1 MADRAPPS
9 PTARRVDT
17 TLREGTRE
25 LSQLPHASPRL
36 EAELLLAEVTGWP
49 RARLLAWP
57 ERTLDDGT
65 AARFDAVLRRR
76 LSGEPLAYILGRQAF
91 WTLDLKVTPD
101 TLIPRPETELLVE
114 IALELPDPDRPRLA
128 ADLGTGSGAIAAA
141 VASER
146 PSWMVIAADRSA
158 PALAVACENFRANGL
173 ATVAALR
180 TDWLAPFAANSFD
193 LILSNPPYVA
203 AGDPHLSQG
212 DLPFEPT
219 SALASGPDG
228 LADIR
233 RIAQD
238 ARRCLKPGGLIALE
252 HGFDQGQAVRAELR
266 AQGLVGVETLRDL
279 AGHERATLGFRS
291 QPD

>member
-9 PTARRVDT
+9 PTARRVGA
-17 TLREGTRE
+17 TLREATRE

-36 EAELLLAEVTGWP
+36 EAELLLEEATGWP

-57 ERTLDDGT
+57 EHTLDDGT

-114 IALELPDPDRPRLA
+114 IALALPDPDRPRLA

-158 PALAVACENFRANGL
+158 PALAVARENFRANGL

-212 DLPFEPT
+212 DLAFEPA

-233 RIAQD
+233 GIAQD

-266 AQGLVGVETLRDL
+266 ARGLVGVETLRDL